1 MSHSSYTTED
11 FVLDKEFR
19 DWVLEPDNESNKYWQ
34 EWMETN
40 PDKVDIIKSAIALIQ
55 NLPVEQHQLSA
66 EEVSQI
72 TKNIEAAI
80 DQGEANGKE
89 SREDNIIPISPYS
102 LTMKEI
108 RQGKNKMYIK
118 WMKVAAAIAML
129 TAISFVFYDNFRTDE
144 PLTTFE
150 VINKE
155 NPKGQKSTIYL
166 NDGSKIILNANSS
179 ISYRKPFRKD
189 KREITLEGE
198 AFFEVAKDENRPFT
212 VKSGNIA
219 TTALG
224 TSFNI
229 KAYPEG
235 QQVKVSLA
243 TGKVR
248 IDEVSNNANNNTH
261 LLEPGQEL
269 TYSPI
274 SGYTKTPFDND
285 EVLAWVHGVI
295 HFKNAD
301 AEAVITKLESWYGVD
316 IDTAN
321 ESTRTWNITARFDNE
336 SLENVLQSLSYSEKF
351 EYTINEKNILIKY

>member
-40 PDKVDIIKSAIALIQ
+40 PGKVDTIKSAIALIQ
-55 NLPVEQHQLSA
+55 NLPVEEHQLSA
-66 EEVSQI
+66 EEVAQI
-72 TKNIEAAI
+72 TGNIEAAI
-80 DQGEANGKE
+80 DLGKENGKK

-108 RQGKNKMYIK
+108 KQEKNRMYIK
-118 WMKVAAAIAML
+118 WMKVAAVMAML
-129 TAISFVFYDNFRTDE
+129 MAISFVFYDNLHTDQ
-144 PLTTFE
+144 PLAAYE
-150 VINKE
+150 IINKE

-166 NDGSKIILNANSS
+166 NDGSKIILNANSR
-179 ISYRKPFRKD
+179 ISYRKPFSKD

-212 VKSGNIA
+212 VKSGNIN

-229 KAYPEG
+229 KAYPKG

-248 IDEVSNNANNNTH
+248 IDQVENDTNRNTH
-261 LLEPGQEL
+261 LLEPGEEL

-274 SGYTKTPFDND
+274 SGYTKTPFDKA
-285 EVLAWVHGVI
+285 EVLAWVKGVI

-301 AEAVITKLESWYGVD
+301 AETVITKLESWYGVD
-316 IDTAN
+316 IDTTN
-321 ESTRTWNITARFDNE
+321 ESMRTWNITARFDNE